1 MKKLLKTFISIVLS
15 LVTTFGIYA
24 SPVFA
29 EETST
34 ATVDTV
40 TLGAATQIGA
50 TVQTVYLSGTLT
62 VTTAHTH
69 FGVNI
74 IAGTYSSNGTGT
86 IRCYITR
93 PGSSGRTYI
102 GSFDATNDH
111 IEYYITYCPK
121 GTYKFDFEA
130 TNSSEKNCYVRMYNV

>member
-40 TLGAATQIGA
+40 TLGATTEIGTA
-50 TVQTVYLSGTLT
+50 IKTITTTETLSIYIDSPHLN
-62 VTTAHTH
+62 VD
-69 FGVNI
+69 VV
-74 IAGTYSSNGTGT
+74 AGTYDSNGTGSVE
-86 IRCYITR
+86 CYISK
-93 PGSSGRTYI
+93 PGGGTTYM
-102 GSFDATNDH
+102 GYFSAVSDH
-111 IEYYITYCPK
+111 IVYHLTYCPK
-121 GTYKFDFEA
+121 GTYKFTFVPS
-130 TNSSEKNCYVRMYNV
+130 NSSEKICYVRMYNL

>member
-34 ATVDTV
+34 DAGTPVA
-40 TLGAATQIGA
+40 LAASTQIGA
-50 TVQTVYLSGTLT
+50 AVKTIASSGTLT
-62 VTTAHTH
+62 VYVEHSH
-69 FGVNI
+69 FNVNV
-74 IAGTYSSNGTGT
+74 IAGTYDSNGTGSVE
-86 IRCYITR
+86 CYIVR
-93 PGSSGRTYI
+93 PSGGTTYM

-111 IEYYITYCPK
+111 IEYHMTYCSK
-121 GTYKFDFEA
+121 GTYKFIFDA
-130 TNSSEKNCYVRMYNV
+130 SDSSEKLCYVRMYNL